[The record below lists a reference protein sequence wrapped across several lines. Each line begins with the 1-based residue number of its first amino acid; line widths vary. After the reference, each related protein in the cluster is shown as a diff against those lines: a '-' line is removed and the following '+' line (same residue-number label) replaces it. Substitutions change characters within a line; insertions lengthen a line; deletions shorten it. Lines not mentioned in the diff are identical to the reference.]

1 MKRKCPGR
9 HETPA
14 PERLERRTNDVHPES
29 HVVAIVC
36 EPLHWCA
43 GDPTGELNLST
54 EHSRPTRFLV
64 RVIVQNMQ
72 FRLLP
77 GGASSYDCLPERS
90 SICAHVRNVS
100 TAFLTEARLARLS
113 SRKSASRPVF
123 SFNSSIAA
131 SESFRFLA
139 ARYTLALCSKSTC
152 VVKQRQRRFR

>member
-1 MKRKCPGR
+1 MMREWRSGDVLFPTCRAGRSNCVKRKCPGR

-54 EHSRPTRFLV
+54 AHSRPTRFLV

-90 SICAHVRNVS
+90 SIMCSR
-100 TAFLTEARLARLS
+100 EERLYGFPHRG
-113 SRKSASRPVF
+113 
-123 SFNSSIAA
+123 
-131 SESFRFLA
+131 
-139 ARYTLALCSKSTC
+139 
-152 VVKQRQRRFR
+152 